1 MATTVDLGSVIGPQG
16 QKGDPGEKGEK
27 GEQGIQGIQGPP
39 GQDGADGAPGPNVV
53 STTTGTDITGLLK
66 GNGTN
71 VSKATAG
78 VDYATPAQLDD
89 KLDKTGGVITG
100 NFSGPDHVDV
110 TGDANIGT
118 PYPITDINTQSAH
131 IGETITS
138 SIGPGSSGQIA
149 ISGNFSGPGAS
160 GNVQIGYPEQINA
173 IHALN
178 AYLNGLEMIGNITPN
193 ANATRDIGTSAK
205 QFRYVYGKY
214 GKFSDSITVN
224 DYMVVSSGVGASGT
238 VGRYV
243 KFYDGTMICWGSQTW
258 SNVNVTKA
266 WGSMYESTGII
277 TFSNFPSAFNGDPVV
292 MMFPNKS
299 GSTYFME
306 GLYNTSP
313 TCPGSFY
320 VCLPGSNSNMTAGA
334 SYVAVGRWK

>member
-1 MATTVDLGSVIGPQG
+1 MATTIDLGSVIGPPG
-16 QKGDPGEKGEK
+16 PKGDPGEK

-39 GQDGADGAPGPNVV
+39 GRDGADGAPGPNVV

-224 DYMVVSSGVGASGT
+224 DYNVISSGTGASDT
-238 VGRYV
+238 GRYV
-243 KFYDGTMICWGSQTW
+243 KMYDGTLICYHSKTVSVDITRPYDALYFGYGPAWAYPQTY
-258 SNVNVTKA
+258 TA
-266 WGSMYESTGII
+266 
-277 TFSNFPSAFNGDPVV
+277 APVV
-292 MMFPNKS
+292 IVTLDDNNLISATASGVSTSNISGTYIYGTKS
-299 GSTYFME
+299 I
-306 GLYNTSP
+306 TSY
-313 TCPGSFY
+313 SLKIRFF
-320 VCLPGSNSNMTAGA
+320 AI
-334 SYVAVGRWK
+334 GRWK

>member
-1 MATTVDLGSVIGPQG
+1 MISEFTDRQAANADLYELEDIETG
-16 QKGDPGEKGEK
+16 QKR
-27 GEQGIQGIQGPP
+27 QYRI
-39 GQDGADGAPGPNVV
+39 
-53 STTTGTDITGLLK
+53 
-66 GNGTN
+66 
-71 VSKATAG
+71 VSKATVTVPGTNLNKATLDPILAEIAG
-78 VDYATPAQLDD
+78 
-89 KLDKTGGVITG
+89 KLSADGGTMTG
-100 NFSGPDHVDV
+100 NFSGPEGADDV
-110 TGDANIGT
+110 FLGQPN
-118 PYPITDINTQSAH
+118 PITDIYSQSAH
-131 IGETITS
+131 VGNIETS
-138 SIGPGSSGQIA
+138 SIGPGSSGQID

-173 IHALN
+173 IYAIQ
-178 AYLNGLEMIGNITPN
+178 AYLNGLEMTGNITPN
-193 ANATRDIGTSAK
+193 TNATRDVGTSAK

>member
-1 MATTVDLGSVIGPQG
+1 MLSEFTDRQAANADLYELEDVETG
-16 QKGDPGEKGEK
+16 QKR
-27 GEQGIQGIQGPP
+27 QYRI
-39 GQDGADGAPGPNVV
+39 
-53 STTTGTDITGLLK
+53 
-66 GNGTN
+66 
-71 VSKATAG
+71 VSKATVTVPGTDLNKATLDPILEEIAG
-78 VDYATPAQLDD
+78 
-89 KLDKTGGVITG
+89 KLSANGGTM
-100 NFSGPDHVDV
+100 
-110 TGDANIGT
+110 
-118 PYPITDINTQSAH
+118 
-131 IGETITS
+131 
-138 SIGPGSSGQIA
+138 
-149 ISGNFSGPGAS
+149 SGNFSGPGAS

>member
-1 MATTVDLGSVIGPQG
+1 MATTIDLGSVIGPQG
-16 QKGDPGEKGEK
+16 HKGDPGEK

-39 GQDGADGAPGPNVV
+39 GRDGADGAPGPNALDSNTVTV
-53 STTTGTDITGLLK
+53 FTNLLK
-66 GNGTN
+66 AVNGHIQ
-71 VSKATAG
+71 SGIPG
-78 VDYATPAQLDD
+78 VDYATPSQLDD
-89 KLDKTGGVITG
+89 KLSKNGGVMT
-100 NFSGPDHVDV
+100 
-110 TGDANIGT
+110 
-118 PYPITDINTQSAH
+118 
-131 IGETITS
+131 
-138 SIGPGSSGQIA
+138 
-149 ISGNFSGPGAS
+149 GNFSGPGAS

-173 IHALN
+173 IYAIQ
-178 AYLNGLEMIGNITPN
+178 AYLNGLEMTGNITPN
-193 ANATRDIGTSAK
+193 TNATRDVGTSAK

-334 SYVAVGRWK
+334 SYIAIGRWK